1 MALHP
6 ASSSSPRQ
14 ISLDL
19 DLEEAP
25 SSYSADSGITRSIIF
40 PKNIQFFNVLE
51 FQRQV
56 PQLFDPLNINIEF
69 RMTRQNW
76 LEIRCSFLQEAIQY
90 NHSDA
95 RADSRQRAHLS
106 LEENTAFVTLVVSF
120 AGSGHQASLPS
131 SWRLL
136 RAADHKFCKMKISNC

>member
-1 MALHP
+1 MLYEFLYP
-6 ASSSSPRQ
+6 LS
-14 ISLDL
+14 
-19 DLEEAP
+19 E
-25 SSYSADSGITRSIIF
+25 
-40 PKNIQFFNVLE
+40 NIQFFNVLE

-95 RADSRQRAHLS
+95 RADSPQLAHLS
-106 LEENTAFVTLVVSF
+106 LEENTAFVTLVLSF
-120 AGSGHQASLPS
+120 AGSSHQASLPS

-136 RAADHKFCKMKISNC
+136 RAADHKFCKMKISDC